1 MQFMMTEKA
10 LPPGA
15 EVAVILGLHQSL
27 GGPFKIVYVF
37 RRLRCVH
44 VYECVSQGRQWWF
57 TLHLTS
63 DNRFSLTELN
73 QSIDRRKVSA
83 LIAVVFIIL
92 MIFQLSIYRP
102 ATSLDSV
109 SVIFCVGIVTFSVI
123 VSSQSFLCF
132 ACFACFACSAFGIRY
147 NILTGG
153 YEARAAPTQP
163 A

>member
-1 MQFMMTEKA
+1 MQFMMPEKA

-83 LIAVVFIIL
+83 LIASIFILL
-92 MIFQLSIYRP
+92 MIFQLPIFQLV
-102 ATSLDSV
+102 ASV
-109 SVIFCVGIVTFSVI
+109 LYF
-123 VSSQSFLCF
+123 VS
-132 ACFACFACSAFGIRY
+132 ACFVIITNLLF
-147 NILTGG
+147 
-153 YEARAAPTQP
+153 
-163 A
+163 